1 MIVQPTDGGAAGKL
15 VDRVRREQL
24 LACLASGLAASVHL
38 AFVAGIVRG
47 SVVFVVASALAVV
60 IGRFFRV
67 QDGVDLASLPRRT
80 GWAVFRGSLSS
91 LGIAILGIEAFDS
104 EAGLA
109 FAAGRSFAGAGL
121 ACSSLGALVVYH
133 RTRLRCDRFDPDRRR
148 RAGSMSDLAAAEPWT
163 RTLARQL
170 RIVVGGAALAGGWLL
185 ADGVVQALA
194 QGWGPARIVAAV
206 GVFAAGCL
214 WLTGLLA
221 RGFAAELKQAVED
234 LRVEAARIES
244 RTGDGLIAGIEALG
258 SGMNRGEELT
268 RALVHQRDQQSIE
281 HAHVERL
288 VQGLG
293 ARTEPALQ
301 RVGELVARLESS
313 RHATTAAVVDVEIF
327 DEHARQLETEVQA
340 SLHWLESL
348 DRGDRALGALVEQIS
363 ASTRETGSELAELAR
378 VTRGVETAS
387 ESTSEFARDVLARAE
402 IGRAKFAATV
412 AGIEAIRT
420 ATASAESVI
429 RGLGTRT
436 QEIGG
441 ILDVID
447 DVGDQTSLLALN
459 AAIIAAQAGE
469 QGRAFSVV
477 ADEIRDLADRVL
489 VSTKE
494 IGSLIR
500 AVQSESERA
509 IDAIEAG
516 SGSVSMGLALSAEA
530 GRTLDEI
537 AAIARE
543 TGPRFEAVVATARS
557 RPATVQKIVEVV
569 GTLEVAVSELAAASR
584 AREGDREGAVRGIRA
599 LRGTT
604 GEMRTSVRE
613 HSARITHR
621 DGDLGTAI
629 DDARS
634 IAVVLE
640 NQAQGCRDLGHVIE
654 VGAER
659 QQSLRA
665 VDEALAV
672 AQTSL
677 RAQVDTLRTASRRS
691 AGQATSPGPMAR
703 TTGVRT

>member
-1 MIVQPTDGGAAGKL
+1 MIEQPTDAAAGKL
-15 VDRVRREQL
+15 MDRVRREQL
-24 LACLASGLAASVHL
+24 LASLASGLAASVHL

-60 IGRFFRV
+60 IGRFFRT
-67 QDGVDLASLPRRT
+67 QDGVDLASLPRRA
-80 GWAVFRGSLSS
+80 GWAVFRRSLSS
-91 LGIAILGIEAFDS
+91 LGVAMLGIEAFDS

-109 FAAGRSFAGAGL
+109 FAAGRSVVGAGL
-121 ACSSLGALVVYH
+121 VCSSLAALVVYH
-133 RTRLRCDRFDPDRRR
+133 RTRLRRDRFDPDRRR
-148 RAGSMSDLAAAEPWT
+148 RAGSMLDLADADPWT

-170 RIVVGGAALAGGWLL
+170 RIVVGGAALAVGWLL
-185 ADGVVQALA
+185 ADGVAQALV
-194 QGWGPARIVAAV
+194 QGWGPARIAAAV
-206 GVFAAGCL
+206 GVFVAGCL
-214 WLTGLLA
+214 WLAGLLA

-234 LRVEAARIES
+234 LRLEAARIQS
-244 RTGDGLIAGIEALG
+244 RTGDGVIAGIDALG
-258 SGMNRGEELT
+258 SEMNRGEELT

-301 RVGELVARLESS
+301 QVGELVARLESS
-313 RHATTAAVVDVEIF
+313 RHTTAAAVLDGEIF

-340 SLHWLESL
+340 SLHWLEAL
-348 DRGDRALGALVEQIS
+348 DRGDRGLGASVERIA
-363 ASTRETGSELAELAR
+363 ASTREAGSGLAELAR
-378 VTRGVETAS
+378 VMRGVDSTS
-387 ESTSEFARDVLARAE
+387 ESTTEFARDVLARAE

-420 ATASAESVI
+420 ATESAESVI

-537 AAIARE
+537 AEIARE
-543 TGPRFEAVVATARS
+543 TGPRFEAVVASARS
-557 RPATVQKIVEVV
+557 RPTTVQQIVEVV
-569 GTLEVAVSELAAASR
+569 GTLEVAVSELSAASR
-584 AREGDREGAVRGIRA
+584 SREGDREGAVRGIRA
-599 LRGTT
+599 LRGTA
-604 GEMRTSVRE
+604 GEMRTSVHE
-613 HSARITHR
+613 HSAQFARL
-621 DGDLGTAI
+621 DGDLTAAI
-629 DDARS
+629 DDVRS
-634 IAVVLE
+634 VALVLE
-640 NQAQGCRDLGHVIE
+640 SQAQGCRELGHAVE

-659 QQSLRA
+659 QQSQRA

-672 AQTSL
+672 AQTGL
-677 RAQVDTLRTASRRS
+677 RAQVETLRTASRRS
-691 AGQATSPGPMAR
+691 AGQATSSGPMAR